1 MRPFLTTVA
10 GNSFASFRHT
20 SRTHDTRIS
29 YTPSLSS
36 AVAVVVDSV
45 VEAAVVD
52 AAVVDAVVV
61 VVTYYFLLGN
71 MNRKKK
77 CSLGQY

>member
-20 SRTHDTRIS
+20 SRTHDARIS

-45 VEAAVVD
+45 VEAAVV

-61 VVTYYFLLGN
+61 MLL
-71 MNRKKK
+71 
-77 CSLGQY
+77 LL